1 MKKVLILGAGLV
13 ARPPVRYL
21 LQQPGFAVTVASRTV
36 SKARALVGDAPNG
49 KAVAWTVD
57 DLAGLAG
64 MIGEHDLAI
73 SLLPAPQHPVVAKL
87 CLEKGKHMVTT
98 SYISPAMQELDSEA
112 KAAGLLILNEIGVDP
127 GIDHMSAMKIIHAV
141 QGQGGRIA
149 GFRSYCG
156 GLPAPEAN
164 TNPWGYKFSWAP
176 RGVLAAG
183 KNTGRYLKKGQ
194 EVNVPGPDLFTDV
207 HPLHVA
213 GLGDFEAYP
222 NRDSLG
228 YIELYGLSGIE
239 TMYRGTL
246 RYQGW
251 CETWKK
257 MVDLGLLD
265 ETERT
270 WSKGTTFG
278 QMTAALLNGGG
289 PGSLRQDLASRLG
302 LADTSHV
309 LDWWEWLGL
318 FSNQRLPAEKI
329 SPLDALCALFLEK
342 CSYGPNERDMI
353 VLHHDFRAEYPD
365 KPAEKI
371 TSTLIDYGIPG
382 GDSSMSRTVGLPAAI
397 GSKLILEGRIQ
408 LAGVRIPVS
417 PTIYE
422 PVLEELESQNIK
434 CVEKTVLA
442 R

>member
-1 MKKVLILGAGLV
+1 MKKVLMLGAGLV

-21 LQQPGFAVTVASRTV
+21 LQQPDFAVTVASRTV
-36 SKARALVGDAPNG
+36 SKAQAIVGQAPNG
-49 KAVAWTVD
+49 QAIAWTVD
-57 DLAGLAG
+57 DQATLAR

-98 SYISPAMQELDSEA
+98 SYISPAMKELDGPA
-112 KAAGLLILNEIGVDP
+112 KAAGLLVLNEIGVDP

-141 QGQGGRIA
+141 EAKGGKVTS
-149 GFRSYCG
+149 FRSYCG

-164 TNPWGYKFSWAP
+164 TNPWGYKFSWSP
-176 RGVLAAG
+176 RAVMVAG
-183 KNTGRYLKKGQ
+183 KNNGRYLKDGR

-207 HPLHVA
+207 HTLHLE

-228 YIELYGLSGIE
+228 YIELYGLEGIQ

-265 ETERT
+265 ETEKT
-270 WSKGTTFG
+270 WGQGATFA
-278 QMTAALLNGGG
+278 QLTASLVTGGG
-289 PGSLRQDLASRLG
+289 TGNLRKDLAAQLG
-302 LADTSHV
+302 LAEGSQV
-309 LDWWEWLGL
+309 LDRWEWLGL
-318 FSNQRLPAEKI
+318 FSDQVLPAEKI

-342 CSYGPNERDMI
+342 CPYGEKERDMI
-353 VLHHDFRAEYPD
+353 ALHHDFRAEYPGR
-365 KPAEKI
+365 PAERI

-397 GSKLILEGRIQ
+397 ATKLILEGRIQ
-408 LAGVRIPVS
+408 AKGVHIPVD
-417 PTIYE
+417 PRIYQ
-422 PVLEELESQNIK
+422 PVLEELETQNIK
-434 CVEKTVLA
+434 FVEKTGPA
-442 R
+442 